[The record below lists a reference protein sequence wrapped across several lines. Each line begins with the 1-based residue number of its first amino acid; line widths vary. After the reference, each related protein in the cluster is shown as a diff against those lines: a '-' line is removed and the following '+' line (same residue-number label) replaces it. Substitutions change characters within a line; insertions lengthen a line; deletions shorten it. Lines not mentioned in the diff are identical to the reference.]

1 MARHVIFDFF
11 GTLVTYRDGVHGNPV
26 ERARAELRRHGV
38 AIEPAV
44 FADSFAACFT
54 ELEQLASTSLRE
66 YSMLDAARVLFMDL
80 GVAASRAAL
89 QRFVAAYL
97 EDWSEGVEGL
107 PLLAAWLDA
116 LAAPKSVLSNTHHE
130 ALVAGQ
136 LQRLGIAH
144 AFERLTTSVGHG
156 MRKPH
161 PSIYRAHL
169 EALGIS
175 AADAVFVGDNPACDY
190 FGPRA
195 VGIDAYLIAP
205 RPLADV
211 PERHRLVHLY
221 QLSEALN
228 R

>member
-26 ERARAELRRHGV
+26 ERARAELQRHGV
-38 AIEPAV
+38 IVEPAV
-44 FADSFAACFT
+44 FAGSFAACFAK
-54 ELEQLASTSLRE
+54 LEQRAATSLQE
-66 YSMLDAARVLFMDL
+66 YSMLDVASVLFVDL
-80 GVAASRAAL
+80 GVTASKSAL
-89 QRFVAAYL
+89 QRFVDVYL
-97 EDWSEGVEGL
+97 EDWTEGVEGL

-130 ALVAGQ
+130 AMVVGQ
-136 LQRLGIAH
+136 LQRLGIAP

-169 EALGIS
+169 DALGIS

-205 RPLADV
+205 APVAGV
-211 PERHRLVHLY
+211 AERHRLVHLY
-221 QLSEALN
+221 QLNERLN
-228 R
+228 G